1 MSFLL
6 KEPKVSIF
14 NAKKLE
20 DEAFYTRMYESV
32 DAERR
37 KKVERLRFPKDK
49 RLSLAAG
56 NLLKQGLL
64 EIGIERYSLRYGENG
79 KPYLDGENGVFFN
92 LSHSG
97 DFAVCAIF
105 NKEVGVDI
113 EKVGIASEKLLER
126 VTTDSEY
133 KYLMSLDEKK
143 KNEEF
148 FRLWSVKESYMK
160 YLGAGFCLNP
170 KDIEVGF
177 GERLG
182 ISHNGTDVNVSLAE
196 CEVSGYKMTVCY

>member
-14 NAKKLE
+14 NAKRLE
-20 DEAFYTRMYESV
+20 DEAFSAQMYESV
-32 DAERR
+32 DSERR

-56 NLLKQGLL
+56 ALLKQGLA
-64 EIGIERYSLRYGENG
+64 EIGIEEFSLRYGENG
-79 KPYLDGENGVFFN
+79 KPYIDGEDGIFFN

-97 DFAVCAIF
+97 DYAVCAIF
-105 NKEVGVDI
+105 CREIGIDI
-113 EKVGIASEKLLER
+113 EKVGTVSERLLKR
-126 VTTDSEY
+126 VTTANEY
-133 KYLMSLDEKK
+133 EYLASLDEDL

-148 FRLWSVKESYMK
+148 CRLWSAKESYMK
-160 YLGAGFCLNP
+160 YLGTGICFDP

-177 GERLG
+177 GKCLCIR
-182 ISHNGTDVNVSLAE
+182 HNGADANVSLDE
-196 CEVSGYKMTVCY
+196 YEVSGYKMTVCY